1 MSYVN
6 DFLSFLNNGMN
17 NLGPNGWAVV
27 SAIVLAVGFLCM
39 RGFGS
44 RSNY

>member
-1 MSYVN
+1 MGRYYREVLQ
-6 DFLSFLNNGMN
+6 FLEQLDTQEWVFVLMG
-17 NLGPNGWAVV
+17 L
-27 SAIVLAVGFLCM
+27 IVVGFLCM

>member
-1 MSYVN
+1 MGKYLREVIR
-6 DFLSFLNNGMN
+6 FLEQLNTQEWVLVL
-17 NLGPNGWAVV
+17 LGLV
-27 SAIVLAVGFLCM
+27 IVGFLCM

>member
-1 MSYVN
+1 MGKFFREVVR
-6 DFLSFLNNGMN
+6 FLEQLNTQE
-17 NLGPNGWAVV
+17 W
-27 SAIVLAVGFLCM
+27 VLVLVGLVIVGFVCM